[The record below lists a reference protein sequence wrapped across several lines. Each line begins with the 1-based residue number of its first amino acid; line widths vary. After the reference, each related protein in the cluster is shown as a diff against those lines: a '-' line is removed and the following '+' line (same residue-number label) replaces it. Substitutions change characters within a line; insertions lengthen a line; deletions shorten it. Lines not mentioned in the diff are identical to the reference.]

1 MNDKQRNKT
10 RKLGIATAAWVS
22 TMALA
27 TFGPVFIWQIE
38 SSWTTLSIL
47 LNFIVGMYMICA
59 HLSWFNEQ
67 DELERKIQVESMG
80 FTLGATVVAGMS
92 YSLMSQ
98 KALIPGKAEI
108 SVLIIFTAITYMV
121 ALFIS
126 RKRYS

>member
-1 MNDKQRNKT
+1 
-10 RKLGIATAAWVS
+10 
-22 TMALA
+22 
-27 TFGPVFIWQIE
+27 
-38 SSWTTLSIL
+38 
-47 LNFIVGMYMICA
+47 MICA

-92 YSLMSQ
+92 NSLLSQ